1 MDSWSRYENAGIRL
15 SEHSYFTKERSKTVK
30 KLTLI
35 TMLFV
40 LFLGTRCQAF
50 ESARA
55 TFFGKHECH
64 AAGSHAQRCRILSG
78 DTLSK
83 DALAVYGD
91 WRLYST
97 LMGANPNIVD
107 VNKIYTD
114 SWIIIPDA
122 PSNPSIAAAPATSHV
137 QSHAVV
143 TFAVTPLVNL
153 QQIHSTIAMEPT
165 PEFSTQFPTE
175 SIASFPLGSAEQSLP
190 LATNIATAQS
200 PLAPLPTSMET
211 TAVKPTRISGYKLV
225 MPKSIAAATGIPLG
239 VPLTTHYNLYR
250 SAEAQANDRPIQY
263 VRLKKKSWARQEGN
277 NIVLYVPLASFPS
290 QPFSLLIAGVNTP
303 IDGKL
308 FVANAQPVYGKLP
321 GPHNG
326 MRVLF
331 ATVAMGGSGYTLA
344 AAFGPV
350 IGPSIIGGAFAI
362 RVILRHHA
370 NVVVENAEKQYNA
383 ALARANT
390 PATMEVGQ

>member
-1 MDSWSRYENAGIRL
+1 VETQEFDCRNIRT
-15 SEHSYFTKERSKTVK
+15 SQKERSKTVK

-40 LFLGTRCQAF
+40 LFLGTRCQAL
-50 ESARA
+50 ESAKA
-55 TFFGKHECH
+55 AFFGKHECH
-64 AAGSHAQRCRILSG
+64 AFIGSHRCKIEKG

-91 WRLYST
+91 WHLYST
-97 LMGANPNIVD
+97 ILMGANPQIVD
-107 VNKIYTD
+107 VNKIYAD

-122 PSNPSIAAAPATSHV
+122 PSNPSTAAAPATPHV
-137 QSHAVV
+137 QSHVV
-143 TFAVTPLVNL
+143 VASAATPLVNL
-153 QQIHSTIAMEPT
+153 KQIHSTVVMEPT
-165 PEFSTQFPTE
+165 SEFSAQFPME
-175 SIASFPLGSAEQSLP
+175 SIASFPLRSAEQSLP
-190 LATNIATAQS
+190 L
-200 PLAPLPTSMET
+200 PAPLPTSMEM
-211 TAVKPTRISGYKLV
+211 AVAKPTRITGYKLV
-225 MPKSIAAATGIPLG
+225 MPKSVAAATGIPLG
-239 VPLTTHYNLYR
+239 VPLITHYNLYR

-263 VRLKKKSWARQEGN
+263 VRLKKKSLARQEGN
-277 NIVLYVPLASFPS
+277 NIVLYVPLTNFPS
-290 QPFSLLIAGVNTP
+290 QPFTLLIAGVNTP

-308 FVANAQPVYGKLP
+308 FIANAQPVYGKLP

-350 IGPSIIGGAFAI
+350 AGPSIILGAFAT

-370 NVVVENAEKQYNA
+370 NVVVENAEKQYNIV
-383 ALARANT
+383 LARANT
-390 PATMEVGQ
+390 PVTMEVGQ